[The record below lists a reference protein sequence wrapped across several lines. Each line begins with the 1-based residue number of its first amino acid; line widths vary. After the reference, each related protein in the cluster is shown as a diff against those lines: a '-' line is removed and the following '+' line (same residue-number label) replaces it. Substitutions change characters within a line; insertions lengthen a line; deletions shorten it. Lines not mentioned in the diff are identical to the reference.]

1 MMSLLTWVFL
11 ESQIALGIVL
21 GLTLFGLLVHWRRS
35 LNPRPFVIG
44 MVVAV
49 ILLFAQ
55 KSVVTQS
62 EHAGLILD
70 AIARDLLQS
79 KPDAIERSLADPFQA
94 GEMDRDGFLQVVKT
108 QLRRVRIHQLSRGS
122 LRLTQSETG
131 AFQVQAT
138 FSARVDSADY
148 GANVVPSTWQLDFV
162 KTSEGWRIRRIEPI
176 SLGFSDVKWD
186 FFGGR

>member
-21 GLTLFGLLVHWRRS
+21 GLALFGLLVHWRRS
-35 LNPRPFVIG
+35 LNPRPLLVG
-44 MVVAV
+44 LAVAV
-49 ILLFAQ
+49 VLLFAQ
-55 KSVVTQS
+55 KSVVTQG

-70 AIARDLLQS
+70 EIQRDLLKS
-79 KPDAIERSLADPFQA
+79 RPDAIEQSLADPFQA
-94 GEMDRDGFLQVVKT
+94 GEMDRTEFLNVVRT
-108 QLRRVRIHQLSRGS
+108 QLRKVRIHQLSRGS
-122 LRLTQSETG
+122 LRLTQSEAG
-131 AFQVQAT
+131 AFQVQAS

-148 GANVVPSTWQLDFV
+148 GANVVPSSWQLDFV

-186 FFGGR
+186 FFGGK